1 MATSSGA
8 TATQQNQYNPGRGKI
23 TTCSSADS
31 RTRPHALRWILRT
44 PQHSKQNLRCRTRA
58 FTNLVPNSAPISYHI
73 VIMSFT
79 ELLVKI
85 LEYMFVAGWI
95 GSAIVLL
102 LTGVE
107 DVETLL
113 DREDEPSQ

>member
-1 MATSSGA
+1 
-8 TATQQNQYNPGRGKI
+8 
-23 TTCSSADS
+23 
-31 RTRPHALRWILRT
+31 
-44 PQHSKQNLRCRTRA
+44 
-58 FTNLVPNSAPISYHI
+58 
-73 VIMSFT
+73 MSFT

-95 GSAIVLL
+95 GSAIVLI

-113 DREDEPSQ
+113 DREDEPNH